1 MLAELTL
8 ILVIVLVGSAMQR
21 ISGMGLGLVA
31 GPVLAVT
38 MGPVEGILVVNVLA
52 FLNAAATTATV
63 REYVDW
69 RKFGIIASVLILGS
83 IPAALLVREVSG
95 SLLQVLVGALL
106 LVALAVTT
114 FGQKFIPPTT
124 GTAPAVVAGIAGG
137 FMNTLAGI
145 AGPAITVYAQA
156 SRWSQQSFAATLQP
170 IFMVAGA
177 ISFGTKIL
185 TGAGSLTE
193 TNWLIWPV
201 GIIGM
206 ALGLWLGVRLSEK
219 VSRPRARTLALLL
232 ATAGGLTALIR
243 GLSGLM

>member
-1 MLAELTL
+1 MLDLTL
-8 ILVIVLVGSAMQR
+8 IFIVVLIGSCMQR

-31 GPVLAVT
+31 GPVLVVI

-52 FLNAAATTATV
+52 FINAAATTMTV

-69 RKFGIIASVLILGS
+69 RKFSIISSVLILGA

-95 SLLQVLVGALL
+95 ALLQALVGGLL
-106 LVALAVTT
+106 LLALAVTT
-114 FGQKFIPPTT
+114 FGKKYIPTVSGTT
-124 GTAPAVVAGIAGG
+124 PAVAAGIAGG

-156 SRWSQQSFAATLQP
+156 SRWPQQTFAATLQP

-177 ISFGTKIL
+177 ISFLTKIL
-185 TGAGSLTE
+185 SGAGDLSG

-201 GIIGM
+201 GMLGM
-206 ALGLWLGVRLSEK
+206 AVGLWLGVKLSKKVPREK
-219 VSRPRARTLALLL
+219 ARKLSLLL
-232 ATAGGLTALIR
+232 ASAGGATALVR
-243 GLSGLM
+243 GLAGMS

>member
-1 MLAELTL
+1 MPAELLL
-8 ILVIVLVGSAMQR
+8 IFLIVAVGSAMQR

-52 FLNAAATTATV
+52 FFNAAATTVTV

-69 RKFGIIASVLILGS
+69 RKFAIIASVLVVGS
-83 IPAALLVREVSG
+83 VPAALLVREVSG
-95 SLLQVLVGALL
+95 SLLQALVGGLL
-106 LVALAVTT
+106 LMALAVTT
-114 FGQKFIPPTT
+114 FGQKYIPRTG

-156 SRWSQQSFAATLQP
+156 SRWAQQSFAATLQP

-177 ISFGTKIL
+177 LSFITKIL
-185 TGAGSLTE
+185 SGAGSLTE
-193 TNWLIWPV
+193 TEWLIWPV
-201 GIIGM
+201 GLAGM
-206 ALGLWLGVRLSEK
+206 ALGLWVGVRLSKK
-219 VSRPRARTLALLL
+219 VSRPRARNIALVL
-232 ATAGGLTALIR
+232 ATVGGVTALVR
-243 GLSGLM
+243 GITGLV

>member
-1 MLAELTL
+1 MFAELLL
-8 ILVIVLVGSAMQR
+8 IFIIVAVGSAMQR
-21 ISGMGLGLVA
+21 ISGMGLGLIA

-52 FLNAAATTATV
+52 FFNAAATTATV

-69 RKFGIIASVLILGS
+69 RKFAIIGSVLILGS
-83 IPAALLVREVSG
+83 VPAALLVREVSG
-95 SLLQVLVGALL
+95 SLLQALVGGLL
-106 LVALAVTT
+106 LIALAVTT
-114 FGQKFIPPTT
+114 FGKKYIPRAE

-156 SRWSQQSFAATLQP
+156 SRWPQQSFAATLQP

-177 ISFGTKIL
+177 LSFITKIL
-185 TGAGSLTE
+185 SGAGSLTD

-201 GIIGM
+201 GVLGM
-206 ALGLWLGVRLSEK
+206 ALGLWVGVRLSEK
-219 VSRPRARTLALLL
+219 VSRPRARNIALIL
-232 ATAGGLTALIR
+232 ATAGGVTALVR
-243 GLSGLM
+243 GVSGLL

>member
-1 MLAELTL
+1 VSELLL
-8 ILVIVLVGSAMQR
+8 ILLIVLVGSALQR

-69 RKFGIIASVLILGS
+69 RKFSLIASVLILGAV
-83 IPAALLVREVSG
+83 PGALLVREVSP
-95 SLLQVLVGALL
+95 SLLQAIVGALL

-114 FGQKFIPPTT
+114 FGQKYIPQVT
-124 GTAPAVVAGIAGG
+124 GNVPAVVAGIAGG

-156 SRWSQQSFAATLQP
+156 SRWAQQSFAATLQP

-177 ISFGTKIL
+177 ISFGIKIL
-185 TGAGSLTE
+185 MGAGSLSDTD
-193 TNWLIWPV
+193 WLVWPV
-201 GIIGM
+201 GIVGM
-206 ALGLWLGVRLSEK
+206 ALGLWLGVRLSRK
-219 VSRPRARTLALLL
+219 VPRPRARTLALLL
-232 ATAGGLTALIR
+232 ATAGGVTALVR
-243 GLSGLM
+243 GISGLV

>member
-1 MLAELTL
+1 MLADLL
-8 ILVIVLVGSAMQR
+8 LLLFIVLVGSALQR
-21 ISGMGLGLVA
+21 VSGMGLGLVA

-69 RKFGIIASVLILGS
+69 RKFSLIASVLIIGAV
-83 IPAALLVREVSG
+83 PGALLVREFSPA
-95 SLLQVLVGALL
+95 LLQALVGALL
-106 LVALAVTT
+106 LLALAVTT
-114 FGQKFIPPTT
+114 FGQKYIPPAT
-124 GTAPAVVAGIAGG
+124 GKAPAVVAGVVGG

-156 SRWSQQSFAATLQP
+156 SRWAQQSFAATLQP

-177 ISFGTKIL
+177 ISFGIKIL
-185 TGAGSLTE
+185 LGAGDLSD
-193 TNWLIWPV
+193 TNWLVWPV

-206 ALGLWLGVRLSEK
+206 AVGLWLGVRLSKK

-232 ATAGGLTALIR
+232 ATAGGVTALVR
-243 GLSGLM
+243 GISGLV

>member
-1 MLAELTL
+1 MIAELTL
-8 ILVIVLVGSAMQR
+8 IFVIVVLGSTLQR
-21 ISGMGLGLVA
+21 ISGLGLGLVA
-31 GPVLAVT
+31 GPVLAVM

-69 RKFGIIASVLILGS
+69 RKFSIIASVLVVGS
-83 IPAALLVREVSG
+83 IPAALLVRDVSA

-106 LVALAVTT
+106 LLALAVTT
-114 FGQKFIPPTT
+114 FGQRFIPPAT
-124 GTAPAVVAGIAGG
+124 GSAPAVVAGIVGG

-177 ISFGTKIL
+177 LSFGTKIL
-185 TGAGSLTE
+185 AGAGSLSE

-201 GIIGM
+201 GAVAM
-206 ALGLWLGVRLSEK
+206 AVGIYAGILLSSR
-219 VSRPRARTLALLL
+219 VSRPRARVMALFLA
-232 ATAGGLTALIR
+232 AAGGVTALVR
-243 GLSGLM
+243 GLSGLL